1 MDIPGNVKKTLESGW
16 STVTGIIKDL
26 PSTVLAAALGPLGL
40 LAEPIINAITGEE
53 DGKFLGGV
61 GTGMTLVGEN
71 GPELVNLG
79 SGSVVTPMTSF
90 AGLGLSK
97 GSSISQPV
105 NNIII
110 NVNAPGADEFAE
122 QLSSDVIR
130 KLDEMLEEEKTL
142 QKK

>member
-1 MDIPGNVKKTLESGW
+1 
-16 STVTGIIKDL
+16 
-26 PSTVLAAALGPLGL
+26 
-40 LAEPIINAITGEE
+40 
-53 DGKFLGGV
+53 
-61 GTGMTLVGEN
+61 MTLVGEN

-90 AGLGLSK
+90 AGLGLSQR
-97 GSSISQPV
+97 GSTSQPI
-105 NNIII
+105 NNIVI

-122 QLSSDVIR
+122 QLSFDVIK